1 MGIYLIFGFFMLLS
15 WLVSNRLRS
24 KFREFSAIPVNFG
37 MSGKDVAEKM
47 LRDNGIFDVKVIS
60 VDGQL
65 TDHYNPADKTVN
77 LSQEVYHGRHVAAA
91 AVSAHEVGHAVQ
103 HARSYAWLTMRSKL
117 VPVVSVAS
125 RYLQWVLLAGI
136 LLINVSSVPLGI
148 GIALFAMTTIFS
160 FVTLPVEFDA
170 TRRGLEWLRT
180 ANITTS
186 ETTPYATE
194 ALRWAALTYVIAA
207 LSSLATL
214 MYYVMIFLGRR
225 D

>member
-1 MGIYLIFGFFMLLS
+1 MGIYIIFGITILLS
-15 WLVSNRLRS
+15 WLVSNRLKS

-47 LRDNGIFDVKVIS
+47 LRDNGIYDVKVIS

-65 TDHYNPADKTVN
+65 TDHYNPLEKTVN
-77 LSQEVYHGRHVAAA
+77 LSQEVYYGRHVAAA

-103 HARSYAWLTMRSKL
+103 HARSYAWLNMRSKL

-136 LLINVSSVPLGI
+136 LLINVSVVPLGI
-148 GIALFAMTTIFS
+148 GIILFGMTTLFS
-160 FVTLPVEFDA
+160 FITLPVEFDA
-170 TRRGLEWLRT
+170 TKRGLQWLQT
-180 ANITTS
+180 ANITS
-186 ETTPYATE
+186 HETAPYASE

>member
-1 MGIYLIFGFFMLLS
+1 
-15 WLVSNRLRS
+15 
-24 KFREFSAIPVNFG
+24 
-37 MSGKDVAEKM
+37 
-47 LRDNGIFDVKVIS
+47 
-60 VDGQL
+60 
-65 TDHYNPADKTVN
+65 
-77 LSQEVYHGRHVAAA
+77 
-91 AVSAHEVGHAVQ
+91 
-103 HARSYAWLTMRSKL
+103 MRSKL